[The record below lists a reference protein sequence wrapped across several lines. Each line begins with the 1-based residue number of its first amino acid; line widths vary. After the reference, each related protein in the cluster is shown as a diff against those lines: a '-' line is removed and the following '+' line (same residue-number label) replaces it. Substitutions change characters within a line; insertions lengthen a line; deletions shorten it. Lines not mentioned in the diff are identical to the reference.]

1 MLLLKRVYEGK
12 CTVLP
17 YDFGYFT
24 GFAIFNE
31 REEHVAFSYDECQ
44 RCCENFEVEWTGVD
58 GIDQLYGMTLNSPQ
72 IEITQEEEDD
82 SKTSVT
88 CKITSKSKEI
98 ICYVSN
104 EHNGY
109 YAHEVFIAEN
119 DDLVHDLVI

>member
-1 MLLLKRVYEGK
+1 MLLLKRTYEGK

-17 YDFGYFT
+17 YNFGYFT

-58 GIDQLYGMTLNSPQ
+58 GIDQLYGMTFNSPQ
-72 IEITQEEEDD
+72 IEIELE
-82 SKTSVT
+82 SSIT
-88 CKITSKSKEI
+88 CRITSESKEMV
-98 ICYVSN
+98 CSVYN

-109 YAHEVFIAEN
+109 YAHEVTISEN
-119 DDLVHDLVI
+119 GTLIHELSV